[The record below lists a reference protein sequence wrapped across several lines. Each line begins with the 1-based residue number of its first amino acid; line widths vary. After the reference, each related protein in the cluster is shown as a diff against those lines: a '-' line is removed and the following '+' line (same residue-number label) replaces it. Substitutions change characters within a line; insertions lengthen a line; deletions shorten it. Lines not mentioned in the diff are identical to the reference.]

1 MSSANSFKMFKP
13 WLFVFP
19 EEMKED
25 FGSSSI
31 IDGRCM
37 QINLWKALTSNAK
50 CNTFNLINAILFT
63 VSYKLFGIL
72 DCLTKQWTPFFL
84 PLCACIFRK
93 KKKRFAN
100 RTVKS
105 QAGSQINDRFP
116 TTSKCYK
123 FCIFYNKFF
132 YDYIIYKTPW
142 SI

>member
-37 QINLWKALTSNAK
+37 QINLWKTLTSNAK
-50 CNTFNLINAILFT
+50 CNTFNLINAMLFT

-72 DCLTKQWTPFFL
+72 DGLTKQWTPFFSTT
-84 PLCACIFRK
+84 LCMHISW
-93 KKKRFAN
+93 KKRFAN
-100 RTVKS
+100 RTVNLS

-132 YDYIIYKTPW
+132 YDYIMYKTPW